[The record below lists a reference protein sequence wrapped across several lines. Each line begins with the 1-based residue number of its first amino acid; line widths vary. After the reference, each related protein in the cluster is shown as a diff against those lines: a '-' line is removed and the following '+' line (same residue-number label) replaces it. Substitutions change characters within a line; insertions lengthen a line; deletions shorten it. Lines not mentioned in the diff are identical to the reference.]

1 MNANNLINYFT
12 PKSDNPLIKMSNKL
26 SVVLM
31 MAVGCYGLIFAF
43 WDAMLELYNT
53 SLVNLFAAL
62 VALISLIVIK
72 NEKFLLAK
80 VIMIGGVTLVLCA
93 HCILFTQQT
102 AISLYAIPL
111 FMCAIVIFR
120 GKHLIQGI
128 IISSLCATS
137 IVCVIFS
144 GYHPSFAYSLT
155 EDALNEQ
162 RLINIGG
169 VIILCLVIIYFIVK
183 INENIHKVLL
193 EKKREIELSNSIL
206 KETIFT
212 RDKLF
217 SLIAH
222 DLKGPFQSMSAS
234 LEILSATDTTSEDKE
249 MVINHLA
256 KKSKNTIIL
265 LNNLLLWAQHQTESI
280 KFRPE
285 TIKLSGMEKTMKETF
300 DIQAAEKGIKLSFN
314 FPENAAIYADKNM
327 VECVLRNLISNAIK
341 YTEPDGEIEVF
352 GKVEGLKIV
361 FSIKDN
367 GVGMDDLVKE
377 MLLTKQ
383 AYTSLG
389 TKNEQGHGLGMM
401 LIHEFLKMHK
411 SELEINS
418 EPNKGSEFVFH
429 LNAV

>member
-1 MNANNLINYFT
+1 
-12 PKSDNPLIKMSNKL
+12 
-26 SVVLM
+26 M
-31 MAVGCYGLIFAF
+31 MAVGCYGLVFSF
-43 WDAMLELYNT
+43 WDLMLGYYYT
-53 SLVNLFAAL
+53 SIVNLF
-62 VALISLIVIK
+62 VAVISTLSLILVKKEK
-72 NEKFLLAK
+72 NLSSKILMVLG
-80 VIMIGGVTLVLCA
+80 ISLVLCS
-93 HCILFTQQT
+93 HFMLFKQQT
-102 AISLYAIPL
+102 AILGYIVPL

-120 GKHLIQGI
+120 GKHFIQGVI
-128 IISSLCATS
+128 TCTISVLLFITT
-137 IVCVIFS
+137 IGFD
-144 GYHPSFAYSLT
+144 YHAPFAYILS
-155 EDALNEQ
+155 NEELREQ
-162 RLINIGG
+162 QLINFGG
-169 VIILCLVIIYFIVK
+169 TTILCLVITYFIIK
-183 INENIHKVLL
+183 INEDIHKTLSL
-193 EKKREIELSNSIL
+193 QGNELELSNSTL

-249 MVINHLA
+249 MVINHLS

-285 TIKLSGMEKTMKETF
+285 TIKLSGLEKILKETF
-300 DIQAAEKGIKLSFN
+300 DLQAKEKEIQLNFN
-314 FPENAAIYADKNM
+314 FSRNAAIYADKNM

-341 YTEPDGEIEVF
+341 YTEPGGEIEVF
-352 GKVEGLKIV
+352 GKTEDLKVV
-361 FSIKDN
+361 FSVKDN
-367 GVGMDDLVKE
+367 GIGMDDLVKE

-383 AYTSLG
+383 TYTSLG

-401 LIHEFLKMHK
+401 LVHEFLKLHK

-418 EPNKGSEFVFH
+418 EPSKGSEFVFQ